1 MKNKSNEVLTFK
13 RSSAKKLRFLENE
26 IKEARAAGHNTY
38 NNIPEE
44 DRIDISGNLKG
55 KSNTNT
61 VVTLKKDTVKREK
74 YFEDEVKK
82 ENIKNVSEE
91 DSIDIINN
99 LSFNRL

>member
-1 MKNKSNEVLTFK
+1 MRDKSKEVLTSRKNPIK
-13 RSSAKKLRFLENE
+13 RQKSLENE
-26 IKEARAAGHNTY
+26 IKQARVAGYNTY
-38 NNIPEE
+38 NDIPEE

-61 VVTLKKDTVKREK
+61 VSTLKKGTVKREK

>member
-13 RSSAKKLRFLENE
+13 RSSAKKLRSLENE
-26 IKEARAAGHNTY
+26 IKEVRVADHNNY
-38 NNIPEE
+38 NDIPEE
-44 DRIDISGNLKG
+44 DRIDISDNLKG
-55 KSNTNT
+55 RSNTNT
-61 VVTLKKDTVKREK
+61 VSTLKKGTVKREK

-82 ENIKNVSEE
+82 ENTKTVSEE

>member
-13 RSSAKKLRFLENE
+13 RSSAKKLISLENE
-26 IKEARAAGHNTY
+26 IKEVRVAGHNNY
-38 NNIPEE
+38 NDIPEE
-44 DRIDISGNLKG
+44 DRIDISSNLKG
-55 KSNTNT
+55 KSNT
-61 VVTLKKDTVKREK
+61 VSTLKKGTVKREK

>member
-1 MKNKSNEVLTFK
+1 
-13 RSSAKKLRFLENE
+13 
-26 IKEARAAGHNTY
+26 
-38 NNIPEE
+38 
-44 DRIDISGNLKG
+44 LKG
-55 KSNTNT
+55 KSNTNA
-61 VVTLKKDTVKREK
+61 VSTLKKGTVKREK